1 MNKALSFIWF
11 ACVLLLLPWA
21 AAAQNPE
28 HGNIPDDVYYLMPS
42 FGEGTVYFR
51 GQPPAQGQ
59 LNICALDNTL
69 RFIGPDGKELAATNP
84 ENISRVQIDTV
95 IFFYNR
101 EVFYRQYPVSWDMG
115 VALRRNVRIMTDAKP
130 AAYGGTSMTSSV
142 REYSTVYTD
151 GTSYKIEGRTDYPY
165 DVQERVYIYKGDS
178 VYPITK
184 KNLKKL
190 CPEKKEEIEAWFKA
204 GNDVPDT
211 VEEAKALL
219 ARWAESL

>member
-1 MNKALSFIWF
+1 MNKFF
-11 ACVLLLLPWA
+11 NKLLFPLCLMLAMQWV
-21 AAAQNPE
+21 AAAQNSD

-51 GQPPAQGQ
+51 GQAPAQGQ

-69 RFIGPDGKELAATNP
+69 RFIDPEGKELAANNP
-84 ENISRVQIDTV
+84 ENILRVQIDTV
-95 IFFYNR
+95 VFIYNK
-101 EVFYRQYPVSWDMG
+101 EVFYRQYPVSWDSG

-142 REYSTVYTD
+142 REYSSVYAD
-151 GTSYKIEGRTDYPY
+151 GITHKLEGRTDYPY
-165 DVQERVYIYKGDS
+165 DVQDRVYIYKGDTI
-178 VYPITK
+178 YPLNK

-190 CPEKKEEIEAWFKA
+190 YPEKKDEIEAWFKA
-204 GNDVPDT
+204 GNSVPDT

-219 ARWAESL
+219 TRWAQ